1 MTEEEVKSG
10 LLNKKVSLDLLNFL
24 LFIEE
29 LIEFS
34 NSKSDFDSL
43 VKVL

>member
-43 VKVL
+43 EKVL